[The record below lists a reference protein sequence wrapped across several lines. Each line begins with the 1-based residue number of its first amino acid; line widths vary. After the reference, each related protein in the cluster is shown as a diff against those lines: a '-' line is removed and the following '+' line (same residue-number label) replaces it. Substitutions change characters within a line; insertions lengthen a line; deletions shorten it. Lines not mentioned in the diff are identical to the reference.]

1 MKIFKKFQ
9 KNFSIYDNNIL
20 QDCSLSLEARGLYCF
35 MASLPDDWDFSYER
49 LAKANNCGYDRIKRI
64 MDELMES
71 GLIAREFY
79 NNEKGNRKSN
89 YFIYDYSSM
98 PSNENPLVENPT
110 KENPT
115 KEIPSKEKVGD
126 NIKKENIQSNKI
138 KKEKNIKKEKK
149 SSKEILRDEAINLF
163 NSLENAI
170 KHFSLQDW
178 LEWVDY
184 KLNKES
190 KITMATFS
198 KNIKQLISFGENAKQ
213 IMDRSIGSGWSGL
226 FEIKTQCNSSKS
238 KSINYDNMFESSEST
253 SEFWNELIEN
263 GEYPSCENRQNL
275 EKNSKNT

>member
-110 KENPT
+110 KENP
-115 KEIPSKEKVGD
+115 SKEKVGD

-138 KKEKNIKKEKK
+138 KKEKKY
-149 SSKEILRDEAINLF
+149 SKEILRDEAINLF
-163 NSLENAI
+163 NYLENEI
-170 KHFSLQDW
+170 KYFSLKDW

-184 KLNKES
+184 KLNKER

-198 KNIKQLISFGENAKQ
+198 KNIKQLISFGYNAKLS
-213 IMDRSIGSGWSGL
+213 IERSISAGWSGL
-226 FEIKTQCNSSKS
+226 FEIKQTNKA
-238 KSINYDNMFESSEST
+238 KAINYDNMFENPNGSDD
-253 SEFWNELIEN
+253 FWGELIEN
-263 GEYPSCENRQNL
+263 GEYPSCENRKNL
-275 EKNSKNT
+275 EKNSKKL

>member
-89 YFIYDYSSM
+89 YFIYDYSSI

-110 KENPT
+110 KEN
-115 KEIPSKEKVGD
+115 PSKEKVGD

-149 SSKEILRDEAINLF
+149 SSKEILRDGTINLF
-163 NSLENAI
+163 NSLENEI

-198 KNIKQLISFGENAKQ
+198 KNIKQLISFGHNAKLS
-213 IMDRSIGSGWSGL
+213 IERSISAGWSGL
-226 FEIKTQCNSSKS
+226 FEIKTQCNSSNS
-238 KSINYDNMFESSEST
+238 KSINYDNMFESTEST
-253 SEFWNELIEN
+253 YEFWNELIEN
-263 GEYPSCENRQNL
+263 GEYPSSEARENIKKMN
-275 EKNSKNT
+275 NFNKNT

>member
-98 PSNENPLVENPT
+98 PSNENPLVENPS
-110 KENPT
+110 KEN
-115 KEIPSKEKVGD
+115 PSKEKVRD

-163 NSLENAI
+163 NSLENEI

-178 LEWVDY
+178 LEWVEY
-184 KLNKES
+184 KIKKENKLT
-190 KITMATFS
+190 ILTFS
-198 KNIKQLISFGENAKQ
+198 KNIKQLISFGYNAKLS
-213 IMDRSIGSGWSGL
+213 IERSISAGWSGL
-226 FEIKTQCNSSKS
+226 FEIKQTNKA
-238 KSINYDNMFESSEST
+238 KAINYDNMFENPNGSDD
-253 SEFWNELIEN
+253 FWGELIEN
-263 GEYPSCENRQNL
+263 GEYPSCENRKNL
-275 EKNSKNT
+275 EKNYKNT